1 MTPLLLLKGCAIL
14 PADFHDRAVSRSE
27 PRTQREN
34 MLQAAWRGRPY
45 NSLVEKFGAPR
56 MVMNVPGYRQL
67 KTSVVVYDDSDAV
80 SRCIDAFTVVVLHE
94 TEEVVV
100 SDYFCR

>member
-1 MTPLLLLKGCAIL
+1 MPH
-14 PADFHDRAVSRSE
+14 DFFEGSATRNE
-27 PRTQREN
+27 PRTQREH
-34 MLQAAWRGRPY
+34 MLQAAWRGRSY
-45 NSLVEKFGAPR
+45 NSLLEAFGAPR

-67 KTSVVVYDDSDAV
+67 QTTVVVYGATDKV
-80 SRCIDAFTVVVLHE
+80 SRCIDAFTIVVHGE